1 MQRLRK
7 TDLVV
12 KSPGLQIRERIQRDY
27 GDLKAFAKT
36 IDMSESSVDQYLTH
50 KNLGSST
57 FKIRL
62 TRELGQ
68 DFRSLYKTD
77 QEQVEALIERFMT
90 ELISYERLC
99 ELQLS
104 EVLHEMTKT
113 YNAEPI
119 YLSKVYFALALYR
132 EACGEGEKALAY
144 LSRGLQ
150 CLSEMDQNKA
160 DPELKALL
168 LARWIWIERKIS
180 TKDKLFKDLNAF
192 SVRAGMIDNP
202 ELISELFLTAGQAL
216 AERGERSAARSYF
229 NQAEDAAISDV
240 SKGRARLYLAFTS
253 GELQAYHDT
262 LEMAERLLRGSD
274 KQIPELLLARAKLS
288 ELEASGREAL
298 NYLQMALERCGR
310 KLTAHNAE
318 LTAFWLK
325 KLMDEIEDEAEYDK
339 LLTTHIVRIGSELA
353 RGYRFARNHLKEVCS
368 GLNERPLSARGSLE
382 LMKALGKIQ
391 HLKSYHPSI
400 ADAYYQLMGILAA
413 EAFGSDVPAL
423 VIEEVF
429 EEDVFEEEVF
439 QEEIFEEEDVEIK
452 K

>member
-1 MQRLRK
+1 MQRLKK

-27 GDLKAFAKT
+27 GDLKAFAKK

-68 DFRSLYKTD
+68 DFRNLYKTD
-77 QEQVEALIERFMT
+77 HEQVEALIERFMT
-90 ELISYERLC
+90 ELKSSERLC
-99 ELQLS
+99 ELEMS
-104 EVLHEMTKT
+104 EVLHELAMSHL
-113 YNAEPI
+113 AEPD

-132 EACGEGEKALAY
+132 EACGESEKALAY

-150 CLSEMDQNKA
+150 RLNEMDQNKV
-160 DPELKALL
+160 DPEFRSIL

-180 TKDKLFKDLNAF
+180 TLDKLFKDLNAF
-192 SVRAGMIDNP
+192 SVYTSSIDNP
-202 ELISELFLTAGQAL
+202 ELKAELFLTVGQAL
-216 AERGERSAARSYF
+216 AERGESSAARSYF
-229 NQAEDAAISDV
+229 NQAEEAAISDA
-240 SKGRARLYLAFTS
+240 SKGRAKLCLAMTS
-253 GELQAYHDT
+253 GDLQTYRDT
-262 LEMAERLLRGSD
+262 LEMAEHLLRGSD
-274 KQIPELLLARAKLS
+274 KQIPELLYARAKLS

-310 KLTAHNAE
+310 KLTAHSAE
-318 LTAFWLK
+318 LSALWVK
-325 KLMDEIEDEAEYDK
+325 KLKDEIQEEAEYDK
-339 LLTTHIVRIGSELA
+339 LMTVHILRIVSELA

-368 GLNERPLSARGSLE
+368 GLCARPMSARGSLE
-382 LMKALGKIQ
+382 LLKTLGKVQ

-400 ADAYYQLMGILAA
+400 KDTYYQLMGKLAA
-413 EAFGSDVPAL
+413 EAFGTDLPEL

-429 EEDVFEEEVF
+429 EED
-439 QEEIFEEEDVEIK
+439 EEIQK
-452 K
+452 